1 MIRPWYRS
9 RLFWLGIPGL
19 LFLLWAW
26 VESNV
31 VRLKALVQPGFV
43 WSSQGKL
50 CWHEVDAATGG
61 WEVTVD
67 YREGTL
73 SVSRQEEFVTAC
85 CFGTSRGFISRT
97 PVMIAERRWFPP
109 PRWEA
114 VQLDASSSYR
124 LISLPYWLL
133 TGGYAGVWLGG
144 LAGWQRRKA
153 RLLKATAA
161 PPP

>member
-1 MIRPWYRS
+1 MIRPFYRS

-26 VESNV
+26 RNSNV
-31 VRLKALVQPGFV
+31 VRIEALVQPGWV

-50 CWHEVDAATGG
+50 CWHEVDAATGA

-73 SVSRQEEFVTAC
+73 SVRPKEEFVIVCGFAAP
-85 CFGTSRGFISRT
+85 RGFISRT

-133 TGGYAGVWLGG
+133 TGSYLGLWLGG
-144 LAGWQRRKA
+144 LSAWQRRKA
-153 RLLKATAA
+153 RLMKIA